1 MEKMLGKID
10 SAEFGMVKDMG
21 FLMGLIL
28 WFSAGGCG
36 VGDCKT
42 YTANI
47 SKECKWEHRSRTE
60 TFAKIIDDIS
70 GILSDA
76 KVNYVSELVGK
87 PVEITIGDD
96 NCLKSFRILT
106 EVL

>member
-1 MEKMLGKID
+1 MLGKID
-10 SAEFGMVKDMG
+10 FAEFGTVKDRG

-28 WFSAGGCG
+28 YFSAGGCG
-36 VGDCKT
+36 VGDLCS

-47 SKECKWEHRSRTE
+47 SKECKWENKDRKE
-60 TFAKIIDDIS
+60 TFTQIFDDIY
-70 GILSDA
+70 GILTDA

-87 PVEITIGDD
+87 PVEITIGED
-96 NCLKSFRILT
+96 NRLKSFRILT